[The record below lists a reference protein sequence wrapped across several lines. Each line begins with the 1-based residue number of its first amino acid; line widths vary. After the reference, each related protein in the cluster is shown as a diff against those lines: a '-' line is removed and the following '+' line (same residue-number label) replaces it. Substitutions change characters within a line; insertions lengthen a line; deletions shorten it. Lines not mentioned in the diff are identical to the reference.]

1 MFSSFSGCFGNTD
14 TRTRNSNSLTV
25 PCRDNFAQH
34 SQDHT
39 STTSHQENN
48 LTQYLIVTLRDF
60 FFFSPGVTI
69 FEGSLPLSKHD
80 LHTLSPQIFGLPF
93 GISQVC
99 YLDDHTLPRRKKPCL
114 VCQVIL
120 PHSSR
125 TLLRQF
131 CWGHFPYFIPH
142 PSILHWGFLYI
153 QNLTPQQTIL
163 SATTDPQLNR
173 SGALKTMK
181 QGSTN

>member
-14 TRTRNSNSLTV
+14 SRTRNSNSLTV

-48 LTQYLIVTLRDF
+48 LTQYLIVTLRDPPPP
-60 FFFSPGVTI
+60 PGVTI

-80 LHTLSPQIFGLPF
+80 LRTPFPQIFGLPF

-99 YLDDHTLPRRKKPCL
+99 YLDDHTLPRRKKTL
-114 VCQVIL
+114 SL
-120 PHSSR
+120 SS
-125 TLLRQF
+125 LS
-131 CWGHFPYFIPH
+131 GHF
-142 PSILHWGFLYI
+142 
-153 QNLTPQQTIL
+153 TPFFWN
-163 SATTDPQLNR
+163 S
-173 SGALKTMK
+173 LKTVLLV
-181 QGSTN
+181 TLPLF